1 MDGIFFSFILTIFHS
16 YIVYFAIMCNDLLK
30 MIAKSLVLISLTCT
44 LASIDL
50 DLQHL
55 DKNLLKSTHEY
66 NFCN

>member
-1 MDGIFFSFILTIFHS
+1 
-16 YIVYFAIMCNDLLK
+16 MCNDLLK